1 MPSAWDHLSEECQMQ
16 VAEAAMQRAN
26 EILARQADAMAE
38 EIAQGDLPDRG
49 GAEALRLF
57 ASLIR
62 KAQLHWGHAAGHA

>member
-1 MPSAWDHLSEECQMQ
+1 MPSAWDRLSEECQVQ

-26 EILARQADAMAE
+26 EILARQAEALAD
-38 EIAQGDLPDRG
+38 EIAQGDLADRG

-62 KAQLHWGHAAGHA
+62 RAQLHWGHVAGHA